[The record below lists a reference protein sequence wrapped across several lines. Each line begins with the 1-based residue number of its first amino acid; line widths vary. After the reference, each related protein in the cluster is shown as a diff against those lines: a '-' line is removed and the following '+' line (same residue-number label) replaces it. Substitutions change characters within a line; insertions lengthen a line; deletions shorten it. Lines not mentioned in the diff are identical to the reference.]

1 MQTKNMHLTFF
12 ATIALISIS
21 YDTALSAERLT
32 LQQSIDL
39 ALMQSVLIQSAQE
52 GVKGAEAQK
61 LEAFTGFLPKF
72 STYYSYTRLNTDPTL
87 NQYLPGTG
95 PVTLVTGTKDNY
107 AWAVEVKQPIF
118 AGGGILA
125 NYEAGRLGHE
135 IASLDETAVVQDMV
149 QEVRVAYFNILKAQR
164 GLDVARQSVEQLES
178 HRNMAQDFFDVGL
191 IPKNDLL
198 RAEVELAN
206 SRQNLVRAENAVE
219 IAKAKFNTVLRR
231 EIDTP
236 TEVEDILTLRPY
248 TKAFDECQKLAIENR
263 PEVKSYIRRVEQ
275 SQKLV
280 QLAKSEYLPSVNVVG
295 HFERYGD
302 NANVNGSF
310 YRNQDNTYV
319 MGMATWNFWEWGK
332 TKNRV
337 DASRSRQNQTAYALD
352 NIKDQVALEV
362 KNAWLALHEAEKE
375 VAVTKK
381 SIEQADENFRVSTER
396 YKEHVGTSTDVIDA
410 QTLLTKAKTDYFNA
424 LSNYNISIAR
434 LERAMG
440 VREVLP

>member
-1 MQTKNMHLTFF
+1 
-12 ATIALISIS
+12 
-21 YDTALSAERLT
+21 
-32 LQQSIDL
+32 
-39 ALMQSVLIQSAQE
+39 
-52 GVKGAEAQK
+52 
-61 LEAFTGFLPKF
+61 
-72 STYYSYTRLNTDPTL
+72 
-87 NQYLPGTG
+87 
-95 PVTLVTGTKDNY
+95 
-107 AWAVEVKQPIF
+107 VEVKQPIF

-135 IASLDETAVVQDMV
+135 IASLEETTVVQDMV
-149 QEVRVAYFNILKAQR
+149 QEVRVAYFNVLKAER
-164 GLDVARQSVEQLES
+164 GLDVARQSVEQLDA
-178 HRNMAQDFFDVGL
+178 HRSMAHDFFDVGV

-219 IAKAKFNTVLRR
+219 MAKAKFNTVLRR

-236 TEVEDILTLRPY
+236 TEVEDILILRPY
-248 TKAFDECQKLAIENR
+248 TMTFDECQKIAMENR
-263 PEVKSYIRRVEQ
+263 PEVKSYTRKVEQ

-280 QLAKSEYLPSVNVVG
+280 KLAKSEYLPSVNVVG

-302 NANVNGSF
+302 NANVNGSP

-319 MGMATWNFWEWGK
+319 MGMATWNFWEWGR

-337 DASRSRQNQTAYALD
+337 DASRSRQNQIAYALD

-362 KNAWLALHEAEKE
+362 KNAWLALHEAEKQ

-381 SIEQADENFRVSTER
+381 SIEQADENFRVSKER
-396 YKEHVGTSTDVIDA
+396 YQEHVGTSTDVVDA

-424 LSNYNISIAR
+424 LSDYNISIAR